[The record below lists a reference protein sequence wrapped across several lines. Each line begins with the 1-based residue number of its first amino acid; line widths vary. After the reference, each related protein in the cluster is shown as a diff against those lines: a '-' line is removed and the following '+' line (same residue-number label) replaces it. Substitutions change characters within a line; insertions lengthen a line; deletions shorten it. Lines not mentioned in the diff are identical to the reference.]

1 MRYRRGSNIVNKHQK
16 PTSADTIGRLK
27 RENQELRF
35 LFDSATA
42 IGSSLDQG
50 QVITAIMRQL
60 MMAVNAERC
69 RLLRYNQDEDS
80 LYPLAEFQ
88 QIIEAEQ
95 QGTSMSLDKVPPH
108 HRALMAG
115 RPLISHRT
123 LDNPTIELFPG
134 SPQPASRVLIVPLQ
148 IEGDLV
154 GTAEIVSASEAPT
167 ESLGDMNRVMKLA
180 LDIAHFI
187 DTASSDSSDQLID
200 YMRRMALSAG
210 GDTCSVFKLD
220 ETGTIITRLGSY
232 GRMIWSNVT
241 EGTTVGEES
250 ARSVV
255 LKEHRIA
262 VLTPDSEELS
272 DNEHQSLLSDL
283 SKSMLLVP
291 LVVQHRTVGL
301 AELHHTHTSH
311 TYDDHKLKLIQAL
324 VAQAAISLENARL
337 FESLNQS
344 LNDLKQT
351 QAQLIRAARFS
362 ALGEMAA
369 MIAHQVNN
377 PLTTM
382 LADAEMLTQDLEPGS
397 LQHQS
402 AEAILKASRR
412 ASTIIQRVLSMSRG
426 SESPRPVDIHET
438 IDNAVE
444 LSKSHGERY
453 GVALSISAPDEDLR
467 TIAIP
472 GQLEDVWLNLI
483 MNAVDAFR
491 AANQQDGLI
500 TIRITHPAPGG
511 TIQVRFQDNGPG
523 ISEVELSSLFDPLFT
538 TKPPGEGTGLG
549 LYICQQIITNHQ
561 GTIHIGSNRGEGTT
575 ALVTLP
581 IHHAPPPIDEDED
594 AEDDKNTS
602 G

>member
-1 MRYRRGSNIVNKHQK
+1 MEEHQK
-16 PTSADTIGRLK
+16 PAANDTIERLQ

-42 IGSSLDQG
+42 IGSSLDQA

-69 RLLRYNQDEDS
+69 RLLRYNQGFDS

-88 QIIEAEQ
+88 QIIDSEQ
-95 QGTSMSLDKVPPH
+95 EGTSLSLHKVH
-108 HRALMAG
+108 QHQRALMAG
-115 RPLISHRT
+115 RPLISHSRPGSPPV
-123 LDNPTIELFPG
+123 DVFPG
-134 SPQPASRVLIVPLQ
+134 SPQPANRVLVVPLQ

-154 GTAEIVSASEAPT
+154 GTAEIVSANEAPA

-180 LDIAHFI
+180 LDIARFI
-187 DTASSDSSDQLID
+187 DVLPANSPDQFVE

-220 ETGTIITRLGSY
+220 ETGTIITRLGIY
-232 GRMIWSNVT
+232 GRTIWSNVV
-241 EGTTVGEES
+241 EGSAVEQDS

-255 LKEHRIA
+255 LKEHRLA

-272 DNEHQSLLSDL
+272 SDERQSLLRDF

-301 AELHHTHTSH
+301 AELHHTHTSYS
-311 TYDDHKLKLIQAL
+311 YDDHKLKIIQAL

-382 LADAEMLTQDLEPGS
+382 LADAEMLTQDLDPGS
-397 LQHQS
+397 MQHQS

-426 SESPRPVDIHET
+426 SESPRPVDIRET
-438 IDNAVE
+438 VDSAVE

-453 GVALSISAPDEDLR
+453 GVALSISAPDEELR
-467 TIAIP
+467 TVAIP

-491 AANQQDGLI
+491 TANQQDGLI
-500 TIRITHPAPGG
+500 AIRISKPNPEA
-511 TIQVRFQDNGPG
+511 IQVRFQDNGPG
-523 ISEVELSSLFDPLFT
+523 ISEAELSSLFDPLYT

-561 GTIHIGSNRGEGTT
+561 GSIQIDSNRGEGTIV
-575 ALVTLP
+575 LVTLP
-581 IHHAPPPIDEDED
+581 VHHAPPPFDHNED
-594 AEDDKNTS
+594 AEDDKNLS